1 MLTTALA
8 RTSSIRAIY
17 RLCAPIS
24 SSNALTRT
32 RRSAPQFI
40 VKSDG
45 RTYLTKR
52 TNNITN
58 IFKNDMRPVRN
69 IISCTERDRKYSS
82 NKLGENK
89 SAEAEPTDEV
99 EDTGEEIPLLE
110 INESYL
116 DTQKHSI
123 ELVLRRDLKARDVKV
138 YDFRDLNLTSSMCCD
153 IIYVVL
159 FIHQSCLQQT
169 AAWLLKSR
177 SGAKSSKTKRC
188 CNNIAW

>member
-45 RTYLTKR
+45 RTYSTKR

-138 YDFRDLNLTSSMCCD
+138 YDFRDLNLTSSMYCD
-153 IIYVVL
+153 II
-159 FIHQSCLQQT
+159 
-169 AAWLLKSR
+169 
-177 SGAKSSKTKRC
+177 
-188 CNNIAW
+188 